1 MGQNSALPN
10 FANVSLFKVM
20 QSETLVVPDTVQV
33 ASPSGIS
40 SGLSPSTLF
49 DTKRACVGGYIYA
62 VVSDAA
68 GPASLDF
75 QCKIFPGDSIALS
88 AAGASTT
95 LTITDANGVARTAF
109 VFASTAV
116 AAVLGYYS

>member
-1 MGQNSALPN
+1 MGQNASLPN

-20 QSETLVVPDTVQV
+20 QAESLVVPDTVQV

-40 SGLSPSTLF
+40 SGLSPATLF

-62 VVSDAA
+62 IVSDAA
-68 GPASLDF
+68 GPTMIDYQA
-75 QCKIFPGDSIALS
+75 KITPGETIALS
-88 AAGASTT
+88 AAGAVTT
-95 LTITDANGVARTAF
+95 LTLTDVNGTVRTYT
-109 VFASTAV
+109 FASTAV